1 MRRRVFALLP
11 GAWLLVACAGQP
23 QPPPQPIYSVWLH
36 DDYYW
41 YDDDFWIWIDDNPDC
56 CSNPDDLRDALKRWW
71 EGLPP
76 DQQDKVRQ
84 RVADWLEEHGLQP
97 ENVTEVRELVL
108 ETVQDRWDALTPEER
123 RAWLD
128 GRSDRAKARLAQR
141 SGVDPLT
148 LDQDRLRARA
158 QGWRADLTP
167 EQRAELARQYSAQ
180 RTFANHP
187 TPSGYPSAG
196 RVGFSDR
203 AGRGGGGFGGGGGLG
218 GGGAGGGGGGGGGGG
233 RGR

>member
-23 QPPPQPIYSVWLH
+23 QAPPQPIYSVWLH

-141 SGVDPLT
+141 SGEPRRIAHQHVVHAPKRRP
-148 LDQDRLRARA
+148 RLEAPRM
-158 QGWRADLTP
+158 
-167 EQRAELARQYSAQ
+167 
-180 RTFANHP
+180 
-187 TPSGYPSAG
+187 
-196 RVGFSDR
+196 RVLHRPFRPRSQ
-203 AGRGGGGFGGGGGLG
+203 
-218 GGGAGGGGGGGGGGG
+218 
-233 RGR
+233 